1 MPEEIMVEVSYAST
15 REQLIISIKVPE
27 DINVKQAIEKSG
39 IQKKFPEIDLGKNN
53 VGIFGKQTTLGHSLK
68 NKDRIE
74 IYRPLIIDPKE
85 LRRKKAAE
93 GKKKGGGK

>member
-1 MPEEIMVEVSYAST
+1 MPEEIMIEVSYAST

-53 VGIFGKQTTLGHSLK
+53 VGIFGKQTTLEHSLK

-93 GKKKGGGK
+93 GMKKDGGK

>member
-1 MPEEIMVEVSYAST
+1 M
-15 REQLIISIKVPE
+15 
-27 DINVKQAIEKSG
+27 
-39 IQKKFPEIDLGKNN
+39 
-53 VGIFGKQTTLGHSLK
+53 GIFGKQTTLEHSLK

-93 GKKKGGGK
+93 GKKKGGAK

>member
-1 MPEEIMVEVSYAST
+1 MPEEIMIEVSYAST

-53 VGIFGKQTTLGHSLK
+53 VGIFGKQTTLVHSLK

-93 GKKKGGGK
+93 GMKKDGGK

>member
-1 MPEEIMVEVSYAST
+1 MPEQILVEVSYASPT
-15 REQLIISIKVPE
+15 KQIIISIKVP
-27 DINVKQAIEKSG
+27 INFNVKQAIEKSG
-39 IQKKFPEIDLGKNN
+39 IQKKFLEIDLSKNN

-93 GKKKGGGK
+93 GMKKGGGK

>member
-1 MPEEIMVEVSYAST
+1 MVEVSYAST
-15 REQLIISIKVPE
+15 REQLIISVKVPI
-27 DINVKQAIEKSG
+27 DFNVKQAIEKSG
-39 IQKKFPEIDLGKNN
+39 IQKKFPGIDLGKNN
-53 VGIFGKQTTLGHSLK
+53 VGIFGKQTTLEQSLK

-93 GKKKGGGK
+93 GEKKGVGK

>member
-1 MPEEIMVEVSYAST
+1 MPEQILVEVSYASPT
-15 REQLIISIKVPE
+15 KQIIIAIKAPI
-27 DINVKQAIEKSG
+27 DFNVKQAIEKSG

-53 VGIFGKQTTLGHSLK
+53 VGIFGKQTTLEHSLK

-93 GKKKGGGK
+93 GMKKGGGK